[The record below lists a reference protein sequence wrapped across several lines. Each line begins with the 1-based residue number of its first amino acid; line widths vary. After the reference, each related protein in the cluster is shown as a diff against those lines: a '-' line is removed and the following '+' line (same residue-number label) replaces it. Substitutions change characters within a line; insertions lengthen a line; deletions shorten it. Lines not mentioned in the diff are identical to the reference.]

1 MRTIIFTFTV
11 IVILIS
17 AVLLLAGGRTEKTDE
32 PAKPTTTGSEKMS
45 DGNTRLATFGGGC
58 FWCVEAVFQLID
70 GVESAVS
77 GYGGGEIDNPT
88 YEQVCSGRSGHAEIV
103 QITFDPAK
111 ASYIELLDAFFS
123 SHDPTTLNR
132 QGNDKGTQ
140 YRSVIYYHD
149 DGQKAAAAAKVR
161 ELEADGVF
169 DDPIVTEI
177 SPAGKFYS
185 AEKYH
190 QDYYALNPSQPYC
203 QLVVRPKVEKF
214 KKKLAEA
221 KK

>member
-1 MRTIIFTFTV
+1 
-11 IVILIS
+11 
-17 AVLLLAGGRTEKTDE
+17 
-32 PAKPTTTGSEKMS
+32 MS
-45 DGNTRLATFGGGC
+45 DDNTRIATFGGGC

-77 GYGGGEIDNPT
+77 GYGGGKVDNPT

-103 QITFDPAK
+103 QIAFDPAK
-111 ASYIELLDAFFS
+111 TNYIELLDAFFS

-132 QGNDKGTQ
+132 QGNDTGTQ

-149 DGQKAAAAAKVR
+149 DGQKAAAEAKVR
-161 ELEADGVF
+161 QLEADNVF

-190 QDYYALNPSQPYC
+190 QNYYAQNPGQPYC

>member
-1 MRTIIFTFTV
+1 MRTIIFTFT
-11 IVILIS
+11 VILIS
-17 AVLLLAGGRTEKTDE
+17 AVLLLAGGSTEKTDE
-32 PAKPTTTGSEKMS
+32 PTKPTTTGAGKMS

-77 GYGGGEIDNPT
+77 GYGGGETDNPK

-111 ASYIELLDAFFS
+111 ASYIELLDTFFS

-149 DGQKAAAAAKVR
+149 DQQKAAAETKVR
-161 ELEADGVF
+161 GLEADGVF

-190 QDYYALNPSQPYC
+190 QDYYALNPRQPYC

>member
-1 MRTIIFTFTV
+1 
-11 IVILIS
+11 
-17 AVLLLAGGRTEKTDE
+17 
-32 PAKPTTTGSEKMS
+32 
-45 DGNTRLATFGGGC
+45 
-58 FWCVEAVFQLID
+58 
-70 GVESAVS
+70 
-77 GYGGGEIDNPT
+77 
-88 YEQVCSGRSGHAEIV
+88 VCSGRSGHAEIV

-149 DGQKAAAAAKVR
+149 DGQKAAAATKVR

-177 SPAGKFYS
+177 SPAGEFYS

-190 QDYYALNPSQPYC
+190 QDYYALNPRQPYC

>member
-1 MRTIIFTFTV
+1 MRAIIVTFTV
-11 IVILIS
+11 MVIS
-17 AVLLLAGGRTEKTDE
+17 AVLSLADGRTEKTDE
-32 PAKPTTTGSEKMS
+32 PAKPTTTGAEKMS

-77 GYGGGEIDNPT
+77 GYGGGETDNPT

-149 DGQKAAAAAKVR
+149 DGQKAAAATKVR

-177 SPAGKFYS
+177 SPAGEFYS

-190 QDYYALNPSQPYC
+190 QDYYALNPRQPYC

-221 KK
+221 EK

>member
-1 MRTIIFTFTV
+1 MRAIIVTFTV
-11 IVILIS
+11 MVIS
-17 AVLLLAGGRTEKTDE
+17 AVLSLADGRTEKTDE
-32 PAKPTTTGSEKMS
+32 PAKPTTTGAEKMS

-77 GYGGGEIDNPT
+77 GYGGGETDNPT

-149 DGQKAAAAAKVR
+149 DGQKAAAATKVR

-177 SPAGKFYS
+177 SPAGEFYS

-190 QDYYALNPSQPYC
+190 QDYYALNPRQPYC